1 MRHRKC
7 NLSPISF
14 EDGGRSGHG
23 IVGLGTEEARDGAG
37 PRVLGGRGRGHSRR
51 NAGPSAREEGELTI
65 ATSRP
70 VEEDSLK
77 LTTNDSWVKL

>member
-65 ATSRP
+65 VTSRP
-70 VEEDSLK
+70 VVLRTIHSSLQPMIRG
-77 LTTNDSWVKL
+77 